1 VDTATQER
9 TSRAFEHTAPPNG
22 DAAALSIGI
31 SQRVI
36 GPLAELSMVAVQGNA
51 RLATELSILALEAI
65 QESHSAALRRLS
77 AWPDA
82 LTDPLHLCHRGCR
95 DALDSAQRA
104 LLLMATTAR
113 LVTQSAERMQTAAT
127 DAGRR
132 VREALE
138 GSTGLPESARR

>member
-36 GPLAELSMVAVQGNA
+36 GPLAELSMVAVKENA